1 MAWPRN
7 LSFWPASVSVK
18 VMKSI
23 SQIALM
29 ACLAL
34 LVGCGTGPQA
44 RPTATMPPS
53 PQASY
58 SGPVRPVVIDTDMG
72 NDDWMA
78 ILYLLNR
85 PDVEVKAI
93 TVSGTGLAHCEPGTR
108 NALRLLALAEH
119 NAVPVACGRETP
131 LVGDHA
137 FPDEW
142 RVGADNLSGLRL
154 PEGPGDV
161 SEKGAAELLLETV
174 GASSGKATLLALG
187 PLTNVAEAVQRS
199 PSLTSNLE
207 MVYIMGGAVD
217 VPGNIASVGVGIDN
231 DVAEW
236 NIYVDPRAANIVLES
251 GAPVTLV
258 PLDATNH
265 VPVDRAFYQR
275 IEKNRASPEVEFIF
289 SVLTQLG
296 ESIDAGG
303 YYLWDAMAAAIL
315 TDETL
320 ASFETRNLSVVE
332 GEGPE
337 SGRTRVTPGGPG
349 VRVVLS
355 ADGPR
360 FEQVFLDT
368 LNSPAR

>member
-1 MAWPRN
+1 MQA
-7 LSFWPASVSVK
+7 
-18 VMKSI
+18 MKNVLTLVLI
-23 SQIALM
+23 R

-34 LVGCGTGPQA
+34 LVGCETGPGA
-44 RPTATMPPS
+44 EATATAPPS
-53 PQASY
+53 PVVPY

-93 TVSGTGLAHCEPGTR
+93 TVSGTGLAHCKPGMR
-108 NALRLLALAEH
+108 NALGLLALAEH
-119 NAVPVACGRETP
+119 EAVPVACGREMP

-142 RVGADNLSGLRL
+142 RVGADNLSGLKL
-154 PEGPGDV
+154 PEGQGEV
-161 SEKGAAELLLETV
+161 SAKGAAELLSETV
-174 GASSGKATLLALG
+174 DASPRKVTLLALG
-187 PLTNVAEAVQRS
+187 PLTNLAEAIERS
-199 PSLTSNLE
+199 PSITSNLE
-207 MVYIMGGAVD
+207 MVYIMGGAVH

-265 VPVDRAFYQR
+265 VPVNMALYER
-275 IEKNRASPEVEFIF
+275 IEKKRASPEVEFTF
-289 SVLTQLG
+289 SVLMQLG

-303 YYLWDAMAAAIL
+303 YYLWDALAAAIL
-315 TDETL
+315 TDPAL

-332 GEGPE
+332 TEGPE
-337 SGRTRVTPGGPG
+337 SGQTRLTPGGPG
-349 VRVVLS
+349 VRVALT
-355 ADGPR
+355 ADGQR
-360 FEQVFLDT
+360 FEQMFLDT
-368 LNSPAR
+368 LNGRER